1 MAYNVRRN
9 SKTGYVSLVSVK
21 RKKGTK
27 NGQIVKHIAG
37 FGSMSKTEFAQFKK
51 YAHGI
56 ENQEE
61 RLRILL
67 SDSRCVKE
75 RESLPKKSVQKAEPK
90 QKKQPRTGF
99 RYPKQT
105 EEDIKRDMEIY
116 KRNIQKEKE
125 KELKM
130 THTERMM
137 LKRDERRHKQ
147 IKASHG
153 MDLSKYHSN
162 RERVNVLNDRI
173 KEIDKY
179 IDYQNRNIKNASQK
193 FAIDRDR
200 LPEYQHNRSVAIE
213 AKEILKEQ
221 KRSIEK

>member
-9 SKTGYVSLVSVK
+9 SKTSYVSLVFVK

-37 FGSMSKTEFAQFKK
+37 FGSMSKTEFEQFKK

-75 RESLPKKSVQKAEPK
+75 REELPKKSVLKAEPK
-90 QKKQPRTGF
+90 QKKQARTGF
-99 RYPKQT
+99 KYPKQT
-105 EEDIKRDMEIY
+105 EEDIKRDAEIY
-116 KRNIQKEKE
+116 KKNVEQEKSQ
-125 KELKM
+125 M

-137 LKRDERRHKQ
+137 MKRDEKRHNE

-153 MDLSKYHSN
+153 MDLSKYKSN
-162 RERVNVLNDRI
+162 SERRRAIDDRI
-173 KEIDKY
+173 KEIDAY
-179 IDYQNRNIKNASQK
+179 IAYMDMEIKHSSREFSISK
-193 FAIDRDR
+193 EKV
-200 LPEYQHNRSVAIE
+200 PVYKHNRSIAIE

>member
-9 SKTGYVSLVSVK
+9 PKTGYVALYDIS
-21 RKKGTK
+21 RIKGSNK
-27 NGQIVKHIAG
+27 QRVEYIAG
-37 FGSMSKTEFAQFKK
+37 FGVMSKTEFAQFKK

-56 ENQEE
+56 RDQNK
-61 RLRILL
+61 RLQVLL

-75 RESLPKKSVQKAEPK
+75 RESLPKKSVQKVEHK
-90 QKKQPRTGF
+90 QKKQARTGF
-99 RYPKQT
+99 RYPKQI

-116 KRNIQKEKE
+116 KRNVEQEKSQ
-125 KELKM
+125 M

-137 LKRDERRHKQ
+137 MKRDERRHKQ

-153 MDLSKYHSN
+153 MDLSKYKSN
-162 RERVNVLNDRI
+162 NEKKKAIDDRI
-173 KEIDKY
+173 KEIDAY
-179 IDYQNRNIKNASQK
+179 IAYMDMEIKHSSREFSISK
-193 FAIDRDR
+193 EKV
-200 LPEYQHNRSVAIE
+200 PVYKHNRSIAIE